1 MDDQETKNL
10 KEMREMTNVILNE
23 QHKLMDDQKRMLDE
37 RFGIA
42 GWEIASVPKSG
53 WDLKEMR
60 NVAEILKNET
70 VCFASPIPALM
81 KLVASTGNE
90 FYVLHNDNRE
100 KKELPNGKIIMT
112 VAKEGWM
119 IV

>member
-1 MDDQETKNL
+1 MSKV
-10 KEMREMTNVILNE
+10 KVVLNE
-23 QHKLMDDQKRMLDE
+23 QHKLMNDQVKILDAQ
-37 RFGIA
+37 FGEEK
-42 GWEIASVPKSG
+42 WEIFLVPKNG
-53 WDLKEMR
+53 WNLEEMKEI
-60 NVAEILKNET
+60 AEKLVTGTTCYGES
-70 VCFASPIPALM
+70 VVFASPIPALM
-81 KLVASTGNE
+81 KLVALTGNE

>member
-1 MDDQETKNL
+1 MTKT
-10 KEMREMTNVILNE
+10 KVILNE

-42 GWEIASVPKSG
+42 GWEITSVPSKG
-53 WDLKEMR
+53 WILPKMKEVAGDLS
-60 NVAEILKNET
+60 NYA

>member
-1 MDDQETKNL
+1 MTKT
-10 KEMREMTNVILNE
+10 KVILNE

-42 GWEIASVPKSG
+42 GWEITSVPSKG
-53 WDLKEMR
+53 WIIEKMKEVAGDLS
-60 NVAEILKNET
+60 NYT